1 MAEDNP
7 EFSKKYRTPIDICED
22 LLSRSTGF
30 SSRVFKFHYGMQF
43 SDEQIS
49 RIADIIKSIENEM
62 PFIALSP
69 KYGNQLDTLK
79 RAYDSNDVGLGING
93 LKQLAKDINHLET
106 TIDTQDRKNRIS
118 IRISV
123 ISIILT
129 SIIGVV
135 SLVQVYSDGKF
146 F

>member
-30 SSRVFKFHYGMQF
+30 SLRVFKFHYGMQF

-69 KYGNQLDTLK
+69 KYGNQLDMLK

-129 SIIGVV
+129 FIFGIV
-135 SLVQVYSDGKF
+135 SLVQFYSDGKIF
-146 F
+146 